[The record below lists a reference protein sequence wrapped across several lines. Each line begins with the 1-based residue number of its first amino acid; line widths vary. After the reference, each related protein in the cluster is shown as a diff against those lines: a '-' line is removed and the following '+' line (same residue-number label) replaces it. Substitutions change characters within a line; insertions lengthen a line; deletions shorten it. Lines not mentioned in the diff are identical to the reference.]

1 MTNEDIDWEQLDWK
15 KELNNNVVSIRQL
28 KKYVDIS
35 DEEELKLLEVSR
47 IHPINI
53 PRYYL
58 SLIHADDPHDPVRKM
73 CFPSVDEFVI
83 DGSEP
88 TKPGRGVRRVNY
100 TPLAVLAGVTVAT
113 VAALLGYRV
122 GKKRGKGD

>member
-1 MTNEDIDWEQLDWK
+1 RGQK
-15 KELNNNVVSIRQL
+15 AVGSV
-28 KKYVDIS
+28 
-35 DEEELKLLEVSR
+35 
-47 IHPINI
+47 
-53 PRYYL
+53 
-58 SLIHADDPHDPVRKM
+58 AVRAGENAPGAAAM
-73 CFPSVDEFVI
+73 NQTDEFVI

>member
-1 MTNEDIDWEQLDWK
+1 MLDEAAKVVTRDVDK
-15 KELNNNVVSIRQL
+15 KRLAPLLYEL
-28 KKYVDIS
+28 
-35 DEEELKLLEVSR
+35 
-47 IHPINI
+47 
-53 PRYYL
+53 
-58 SLIHADDPHDPVRKM
+58 AKM
-73 CFPSVDEFVI
+73 PQAPGAAAMNQTDEFVI

>member
-1 MTNEDIDWEQLDWK
+1 MNQT
-15 KELNNNVVSIRQL
+15 
-28 KKYVDIS
+28 
-35 DEEELKLLEVSR
+35 
-47 IHPINI
+47 
-53 PRYYL
+53 
-58 SLIHADDPHDPVRKM
+58 
-73 CFPSVDEFVI
+73 DEFVI

-88 TKPGRGVRRVNY
+88 NKPGRGVRRVNY